1 MNRREWSARPNR
13 ESLSKRNRLLRDF
26 VHARDGACAYCGSK
40 KNLQVD
46 HLVPRSRGGRD
57 DPRYIV
63 SCCRSCNC
71 SRQAKSMIRWT
82 LYARKKGI
90 RFNLSDILEKAFDV
104 EGALKKLLTIV

>member
-26 VHARDGACAYCGSK
+26 VHARDGACVYCGSK

-46 HLVPRSRGGRD
+46 HLIPRSKGGRD
-57 DPRYIV
+57 DPRRIV
-63 SCCRSCNC
+63 SACRSCNC
-71 SRQAKSMIRWT
+71 SRQAKTIWEWER
-82 LYARKKGI
+82 YARKKGI
-90 RFNLSDILEKAFDV
+90 IFDSVDIAWNAQNV